1 MATALQISSALPLH
15 DDLPSIH
22 TRTVSLRLWRTF
34 VCHNHSPTPEQ
45 HSSTTSQN
53 NIPLQLVPHCCAPF
67 LGCHSP
73 PQPSVALPS
82 GSPRLRA
89 LSAHAQPTE
98 TSSTLGKVLHLVA
111 PCHED
116 PASSKGLSRSCTLT
130 RQSPRQSASV
140 ACSGIENCVHLNCGV
155 WLPHPLSSNIHRDQ
169 KGHLHSKSKLICPFF
184 PSPVPCSQIESGS
197 SRLAMLSPAVNG
209 EAGALHAELT
219 DLDLHM
225 HTQACQTRLSDMHD
239 RSVQPVHKPRRCC
252 WSCRAR
258 PTPPA
263 PPVHTASTGTPAAVP
278 SCNFQ

>member
-1 MATALQISSALPLH
+1 M
-15 DDLPSIH
+15 
-22 TRTVSLRLWRTF
+22 
-34 VCHNHSPTPEQ
+34 
-45 HSSTTSQN
+45 
-53 NIPLQLVPHCCAPF
+53 
-67 LGCHSP
+67 
-73 PQPSVALPS
+73 
-82 GSPRLRA
+82 
-89 LSAHAQPTE
+89 
-98 TSSTLGKVLHLVA
+98 A

-239 RSVQPVHKPRRCC
+239 RSVQLCTSRAGAAGAAAL
-252 WSCRAR
+252 AR
-258 PTPPA
+258 PRLPLPCTRQARERPPQSPAVISSSSCCSCPPSTALRLALEHTPPPSRVRFVLLSGRQA
-263 PPVHTASTGTPAAVP
+263 REVGPQITPCFHGHAKQRGNARFHAGSRSLSVPAARRRACSAHLDCHRSPHLISISGHAMV
-278 SCNFQ
+278 